1 MILILGGTTEGRKAV
16 STVDETGQP
25 YYYSTKEANQK
36 IDCKNGIRLTGAMD
50 IDTMTSFCRE
60 KSIRLIVDAAHPF
73 AELLHQTVAEV
84 DVPCGIWFHRD

>member
-1 MILILGGTTEGRKAV
+1 MTEGRKAV

-60 KSIRLIVDAAHPF
+60 KGIALDKGIVANEMLIYQLYLARKFLTARSCSP
-73 AELLHQTVAEV
+73 TVR
-84 DVPCGIWFHRD
+84 CW